1 MEQDT
6 SKFNNTDHLDL
17 NVDIHSQNFN
27 VIRLASYRTA
37 VKFRFIQR
45 RTHRNSQNYTSNLHY
60 SRKLGNAPLETH
72 LKLELSFPKF
82 S

>member
-6 SKFNNTDHLDL
+6 NKFNNTDHLDL

-37 VKFRFIQR
+37 IKFRFIQR
-45 RTHRNSQNYTSNLHY
+45 RTHRNSLKKFVVLDNSG
-60 SRKLGNAPLETH
+60 KLKIFMFIN
-72 LKLELSFPKF
+72 
-82 S
+82 